1 MRHDAMVREAEEVL
15 DMTWKV
21 HVRFEGVSYA
31 WEPGQLGF
39 QGASPGD
46 EEVKSAVARL
56 LDVGHE
62 RLAGYVVDRPQTG
75 HLIVRPQAVYG

>member
-1 MRHDAMVREAEEVL
+1 MRHDAMVQEAEEGL
-15 DMTWKV
+15 DMTQKV

-31 WEPGQLGF
+31 WEPGQLGL

-46 EEVKSAVARL
+46 EEVKRAVARL
-56 LDVGHE
+56 LDVGWE
-62 RLAGYVVDRPQTG
+62 RLAGCAVVRPETG

>member
-1 MRHDAMVREAEEVL
+1 MRHDAMVREAREGL
-15 DMTWKV
+15 DMTQKV

-39 QGASPGD
+39 QVASPGD
-46 EEVKSAVARL
+46 EEVKEAVARL
-56 LDVGHE
+56 LDVGSE
-62 RLAGYVVDRPQTG
+62 RLAGHVVDRPETG